1 MRPCKRGHTAERDP
15 VTRKC
20 PLCRAENQAKH
31 RAEQAAR
38 PMSERAKRKAAR
50 DIERLREEA
59 REWQATANK

>member
-38 PMSERAKRKAAR
+38 EL
-50 DIERLREEA
+50 ERLRAEV
-59 REWQATANK
+59 REWVAAAKK

>member
-1 MRPCKRGHTAERDP
+1 MRPCKRGHAAERDP

-38 PMSERAKRKAAR
+38 PMSERAKARAAKHA
-50 DIERLREEA
+50 ERLRAEVGGWAKA
-59 REWQATANK
+59 RG